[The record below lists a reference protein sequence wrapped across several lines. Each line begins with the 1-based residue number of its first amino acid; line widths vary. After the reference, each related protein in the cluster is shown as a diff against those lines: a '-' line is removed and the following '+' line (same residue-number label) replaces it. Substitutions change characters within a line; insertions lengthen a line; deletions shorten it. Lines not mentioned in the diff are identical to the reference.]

1 VSLTDE
7 MEEIEDAVTS
17 NFDYEIN
24 QAVVENLRAAP
35 GKVFSRHHAWHFQG
49 KVWFDGGLFHEEV
62 WRHYRPVDD
71 MSAPTVEELR
81 DEVNAK
87 WGAE

>member
-1 VSLTDE
+1 MSLTDE

-62 WRHYRPVDD
+62 WRHHSSYRRHV
-71 MSAPTVEELR
+71 SAHHR
-81 DEVNAK
+81 
-87 WGAE
+87 GAARQGER